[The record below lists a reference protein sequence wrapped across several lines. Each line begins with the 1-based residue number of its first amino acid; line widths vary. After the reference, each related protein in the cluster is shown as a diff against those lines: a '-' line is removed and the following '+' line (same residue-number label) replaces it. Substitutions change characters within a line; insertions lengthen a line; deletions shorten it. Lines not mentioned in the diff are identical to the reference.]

1 MQKLMSTAIGL
12 MFLGLILLVGCS
24 TPKTTSQFTKQD
36 SRPPISQTSAPVTQV
51 STSTQQGIDQ
61 ANSHG
66 WVPIMNGNNSVI
78 DNNKNQFFW
87 HPPTLQR
94 QGNQVTYLVLTIL
107 NTLDNAKPKFV
118 FGQMTA
124 NCQTQS
130 FHAISGTIYNA
141 SGELINA
148 VSSTPE
154 EIAKP
159 GSINEIVLMN
169 VCKAHPQLTEADLT
183 RIQLDQLAQ
192 ARQTNADLLN
202 RAGQSTVNL
211 FR

>member
-1 MQKLMSTAIGL
+1 
-12 MFLGLILLVGCS
+12 
-24 TPKTTSQFTKQD
+24 
-36 SRPPISQTSAPVTQV
+36 
-51 STSTQQGIDQ
+51 
-61 ANSHG
+61 
-66 WVPIMNGNNSVI
+66 MNGNNPVVDS
-78 DNNKNQFFW
+78 NKNQFFW

-107 NTLDNAKPKFV
+107 NTLDKAKPKFV

-141 SGELINA
+141 SGELVNT

-154 EIAKP
+154 EIAKA
-159 GSINEIVLMN
+159 GSIDEIALMN
-169 VCKAHPQLTEADLT
+169 ICKAHPQLTEADLT
-183 RIQLDQLAQ
+183 RIQVDQLAQ

-202 RAGQSTVNL
+202 QARQSAINL